1 MLKAWDPSSAPENEL
16 MQRLVESQVQV
27 VHQDGQEIAKGVIE
41 AEPGLF
47 IQAIR

>member
-1 MLKAWDPSSAPENEL
+1 LKASDLSLAPENEL
-16 MQRLVESQVQV
+16 MQRLVASQVQV

-41 AEPGLF
+41 AEPGLV